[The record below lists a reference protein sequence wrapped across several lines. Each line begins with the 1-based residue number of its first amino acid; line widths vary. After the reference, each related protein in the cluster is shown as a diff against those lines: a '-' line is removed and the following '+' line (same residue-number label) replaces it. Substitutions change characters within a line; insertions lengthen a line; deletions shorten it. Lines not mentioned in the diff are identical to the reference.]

1 MNQISI
7 IIATA
12 LLPFLVQA
20 CAVGMAASGH
30 ETMDT
35 SIAFPGSNRAAVMSK
50 LGPPETSRNLDNG
63 FREDTYLIKKGNEAN
78 SNRAWAHAGLDIMS
92 LFLWELVATPFEL
105 VQKENAY
112 RLLIIYDSNG
122 VVKDLRKRGPKI
134 DIFSTDPL
142 PWLDAR

>member
-1 MNQISI
+1 MSQISLFL
-7 IIATA
+7 AM
-12 LLPFLVQA
+12 FLVPLLIQA

-50 LGPPETSRNLDNG
+50 LGPPETSRTLDNG
-63 FREDTYLIKKGNEAN
+63 YREDTYLIKKGNEAN

-92 LFLWELVATPFEL
+92 LFIWELVATPYEL

-112 RLLIIYDSNG
+112 RLLIIYDSAG
-122 VVKDLRKRGPKI
+122 VVKDLRKRGPKT

-142 PWLDAR
+142 PWPDSK